1 MARYRRQMPA
11 TPTESPSGADGQV
24 PVGLRLEL
32 FVDDVA
38 TSVRFYRDTL
48 GLTPP
53 HGWSPVGYVQLRSG
67 AVAIG
72 VQHHANLPPEHHFS
86 PARLTGPRGVGVEI
100 VIEVDDVEAAYEVA
114 APSAEHHDG
123 HVESLED
130 QPWGLKDFR
139 LVDPDGYYIR
149 VTAHRR

>member
-1 MARYRRQMPA
+1 M
-11 TPTESPSGADGQV
+11 
-24 PVGLRLEL
+24 
-32 FVDDVA
+32 
-38 TSVRFYRDTL
+38 RFYRDTL

-53 HGWSPVGYVQLRSG
+53 QGWSPVGYVQLRSG
-67 AVAIG
+67 AVAVG
-72 VQHHANLPPEHHFS
+72 VQHHANLPSEHHFS

-114 APSAEHHDG
+114 ASPAESHGG
-123 HVESLED
+123 HVEPLED